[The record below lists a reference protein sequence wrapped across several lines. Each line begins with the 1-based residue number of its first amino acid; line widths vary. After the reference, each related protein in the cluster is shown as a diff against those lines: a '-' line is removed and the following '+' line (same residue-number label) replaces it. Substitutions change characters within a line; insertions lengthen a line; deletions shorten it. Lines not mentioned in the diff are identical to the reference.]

1 MSNARWD
8 AASIAL
14 PMIAGSRFRAS
25 RNIRMG
31 YRSELA
37 KCSLH
42 ALLRLALGKYGM
54 PGLVDADR
62 ERVRFRRR
70 QKLVTEFGDFG
81 GRERD
86 PLFAQQLRDD
96 LGDERLGSK
105 DARDRLNNDV
115 VSGRRRSQI
124 HHAQCATKAG
134 SRRRG

>member
-1 MSNARWD
+1 
-8 AASIAL
+8 
-14 PMIAGSRFRAS
+14 MIAGSRFRAS

-81 GRERD
+81 GRECD

-105 DARDRLNNDV
+105 DTRYRLTTTSSV
-115 VSGRRRSQI
+115 GVAGRRFTTPNVPPRQDRDGVKSMVGLFQ
-124 HHAQCATKAG
+124 G
-134 SRRRG
+134 